1 MEREILTTVDV
12 NISGSFLWMIF
23 LLLLVAIGIFSWILV
38 HHWNYYGIKGNN
50 RVFAKSLYFI
60 GLVAFLVVSVLL
72 LGSYELIK

>member
-1 MEREILTTVDV
+1 MDREILTTVDV
-12 NISGSFLWMIF
+12 NISGSFLWIIF
-23 LLLLVAIGIFSWILV
+23 LLLLLAIGIFSWILV

-60 GLVAFLVVSVLL
+60 GLVTFLVIATLL

>member
-1 MEREILTTVDV
+1 MDREILTTVDV
-12 NISGSFLWMIF
+12 NISGSFLWIIF
-23 LLLLVAIGIFSWILV
+23 LLLLLAIGIFSWILV

-60 GLVAFLVVSVLL
+60 GLVTFLVISTLL